1 MIGLQIMILRGK
13 KYCDF
18 VSELV
23 LLEYLATNRRY

>member
-1 MIGLQIMILRGK
+1 LRGK

-23 LLEYLATNRRY
+23 LLEYLVINLRY